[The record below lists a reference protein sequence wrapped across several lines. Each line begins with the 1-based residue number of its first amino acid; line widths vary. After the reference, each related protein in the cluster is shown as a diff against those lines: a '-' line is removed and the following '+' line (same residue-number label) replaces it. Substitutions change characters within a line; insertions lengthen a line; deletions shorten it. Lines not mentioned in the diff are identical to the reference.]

1 MTWPLVSMMTEP
13 SLKATD
19 LRCFCSTYMDQGS
32 GLVTP
37 GGGTKRKL
45 EKNVTSGN
53 KKKERRGE
61 ETICCSA
68 IRYSTTKCDQ
78 QREVAKT
85 E

>member
-13 SLKATD
+13 SLNATD

-53 KKKERRGE
+53 KKKIKGNKYAALLYP
-61 ETICCSA
+61 T
-68 IRYSTTKCDQ
+68 
-78 QREVAKT
+78 V
-85 E
+85 